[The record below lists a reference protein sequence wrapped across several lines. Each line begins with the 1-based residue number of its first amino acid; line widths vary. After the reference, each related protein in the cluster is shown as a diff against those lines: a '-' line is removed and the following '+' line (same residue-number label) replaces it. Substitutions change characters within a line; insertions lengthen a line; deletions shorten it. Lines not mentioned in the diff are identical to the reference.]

1 MKKYLLFILAIC
13 TAFTANAQ
21 MATTY
26 KNGAKGSRLVSN
38 DNRNIC
44 FRTVAK
50 RLYADLNPATHNKTN
65 LNTNANDPEQ
75 ISYMQNGLDMNPISS
90 SDFNGFTQSYGQS
103 VSEET
108 VLNTLPWIEISSGN
122 AVTPDWNMNTNTDT
136 FYGNYSG
143 DPSHYVDLTGYD
155 ELRVYRNENQGVRC
169 FFINAAGNATNP
181 VSNGTWHEDGKY
193 LSFNLSQV
201 EKWNGKIALKCIK
214 SSGSGVNQYTVSN
227 ITVCK
232 IASNDIRRSANC
244 SYSYDADKKVG
255 TFSFAN
261 VRTGNSAV
269 NLFDGLKGKISDFE
283 NFVIRTLNVTTP
295 YAGQTVTIKDYSGA
309 THDQTQTARFC
320 LQFCREDHTVIH
332 EFYFYSD
339 DIKIVQ
345 LKEFFK
351 NYNDEDQFEAI
362 DEVWLSTAG
371 GDPTLSATVQIAEAY
386 FITPYDLNKTSNEF
400 PLGEYFYDMDD
411 EYIGNA
417 YIHPSYFM
425 MSNGVNFNDNTG
437 VVSMDMNVYS
447 YVDLNKTMYSNVDEC
462 QYRVGMETTGDN
474 WIYGN
479 LSDKYTD
486 LADYDNMYVRFDK
499 SKADPALI
507 FNLWNLVEINSGNV
521 QDFVSNGI
529 VTDMN
534 DGWKI
539 DIQKFIETYGTAHLN
554 FIKAQD
560 NATSLVT
567 SILLEKI
574 QERGNAEGQA
584 NATGRIC
591 LSVPFEGFDM
601 SDVTIVSMD
610 NAEDGDVI
618 GSWITG
624 YEDYFSTYRIPDVNK
639 QNKRDGSQREVFLA
653 EDNHTFKIV
662 RQLYVSRYYGEFEP
676 PVWDGT
682 RANYD
687 ENKNKINFMTWHT
700 KNDKSYA
707 MTLYNICITKNHV
720 IARNGGNHSKL
731 GAAQFKKYN
740 DNGEPTTEA
749 NGFGTNIG
757 AAGSN
762 GFVYGNS
769 SVVWNCYADLDNY
782 YKLQVK
788 GTPKDE
794 LRFVINRP
802 AVGVNGG
809 DNNGGG
815 LAAENQIFVRLDAN
829 GLANIDIA
837 DIVKNR
843 GHFHLN
849 SIKGKDNVAV
859 HVDYIKLF
867 GEEDGIIELNDEL
880 YHTWTRDENTTV
892 TRRIGRLTVTD
903 GEDAGGAFVNN
914 IGKDVTVN
922 NAGTIFGSGYEFF
935 KENYA
940 ELTGYKTIRVWGDQ
954 GVAPRLIY
962 NCSDNKSD
970 AGGYK
975 IREMSN
981 TIGADGYVDFDIRN
995 YIYFHLNSIK
1005 NAGAAGK
1012 VSKVELISDDN
1023 IDYVLEGNGTLSANA
1038 NEAAAI
1044 RDGGTNAIPF
1054 GSAALEAINDV
1065 GARVIDTRPRVNL
1078 SRTSLV
1084 APANPNCLY
1093 LMRHYLS
1100 LKQAHRVPYDTPFMA
1115 VDGQSYTSDQDYF
1128 NKLKYAAGNP
1138 ENFSY
1143 QVTDADK
1150 KYYANMVLIWGTAD
1164 EKTESETY
1172 AESDADYYSSDY
1184 QIKDFE
1190 ADNITLFDGYP
1201 FSAPRDI
1208 KYANAKLTRKTTDGK
1223 IGTLILPFECADVK
1237 GDAYKTTYAEYAETA
1252 SKVGKGILGDIM
1264 IDANDHVLLYELN
1277 EGNAEAYMPYLYVAK
1292 GTNGEAEFNAVAN
1305 GTITK
1310 TPEVGPEEAPAEYM
1324 TNNRTDASDRHY
1336 LRGFMESTHVE
1347 NMYGYNSNGD
1357 LKRATK
1363 ATMTPFRVMIQAPI
1377 DVNQDAAQQAATGGV
1392 KILLAKFDE
1401 NDEPTEIKVVD
1412 AAELEGIVDV
1422 YSVNGALIKKN
1433 VKAADAVN
1441 SLPKGVYVIGGK
1453 KIVK

>member
-13 TAFTANAQ
+13 AAFTANAQ

-75 ISYMQNGLDMNPISS
+75 ISYMQNGLDMNPINSEG
-90 SDFNGFTQSYGQS
+90 FNGFTEVTS
-103 VSEET
+103 VEYSNET
-108 VLNTLPWIEISSGN
+108 VLNTLQYY
-122 AVTPDWNMNTNTDT
+122 NMNGTTATTTWNVGQSSDTYYGSGSSDATN
-136 FYGNYSG
+136 
-143 DPSHYVDLTGYD
+143 YVDLTGFD
-155 ELRVYRNENQGVRC
+155 ELRIYRDSELGFRA
-169 FFINAAGNATNP
+169 FFINATGTGTNKIDINSTN
-181 VSNGTWHEDGKY
+181 VTWNGSYFAID
-193 LSFNLSQV
+193 LSKV
-201 EKWNGKIALKCIK
+201 EKYNDKIYLNTIK
-214 SSGSGVNQYTVSN
+214 SESYGINNVVNN
-227 ITVCK
+227 ITVCNVTNTT
-232 IASNDIRRSANC
+232 ASRPAKC
-244 SYSYDADKKVG
+244 SYTYDSERKVG

-295 YAGQTVTIKDYSGA
+295 YAGQTITIKEYGGA

-351 NYNDEDQFEAI
+351 NYNGEDQFEAI

-371 GDPTLSATVQIAEAY
+371 GDPSLSATVQIAEAY

-425 MSNGVNFNDNTG
+425 MSNGVNFDDNTG

-447 YVDLNKTMYSNVDEC
+447 YVDLNKTMFSNVDEC
-462 QYRVGMETTGDN
+462 QYRVGMEATGNN

-486 LADYDNMYVRFDK
+486 LADYDNMYVRFDQD
-499 SKADPALI
+499 KAAPALI

-521 QDFVSNGI
+521 QEFVSNGI
-529 VTDMN
+529 VTVMN

-560 NATSLVT
+560 ENSTSLVT

-653 EDNHTFKIV
+653 EDNHTFKVV

-700 KNDKSYA
+700 KNDKTYA

-731 GAAQFKKYN
+731 TKNLFNNQNACAVNATGNAGA
-740 DNGEPTTEA
+740 TL
-749 NGFGTNIG
+749 
-757 AAGSN
+757 
-762 GFVYGNS
+762 YGDGGVDEN
-769 SVVWNCYADLDNY
+769 NYADLSKF
-782 YKLQVK
+782 YKMQIK
-788 GTPKDE
+788 GTPK
-794 LRFVINRP
+794 
-802 AVGVNGG
+802 
-809 DNNGGG
+809 
-815 LAAENQIFVRLDAN
+815 AEIRILGNTKGKDPNKTYRETLVRLDAN
-829 GLANIDIA
+829 GLANLDIA
-837 DIVKNR
+837 AIVKEDGEYKVNA
-843 GHFHLN
+843 
-849 SIKGKDNVAV
+849 IKVPWGGSATTI
-859 HVDYIKLF
+859 DYFKLY
-867 GEEDGIIELNDEL
+867 GDEDGIIELNDEL
-880 YHTWTRDENTTV
+880 YHTWNRDENTTV

-922 NAGTIFGSGYEFF
+922 NLGTIFGSGYEFF

-962 NCSDNKSD
+962 NCSDNMSD
-970 AGGYK
+970 EVGYRFK
-975 IREMSN
+975 DMSK
-981 TIGADGYVDFDIRN
+981 TIGADGYVDFDIHN

-1078 SRTSLV
+1078 SRASLV

-1100 LKQAHRVPYDTPFMA
+1100 LKQDHRVPYDTPFMA
-1115 VDGQSYTSDQDYF
+1115 VDGQSYTSDQDYV

-1150 KYYANMVLIWGTAD
+1150 KYYANMVLIWGSTD

-1190 ADNITLFDGYP
+1190 ADNITLFDGYA
-1201 FSAPRDI
+1201 FSAPREI
-1208 KYANAKLTRKTTDGK
+1208 KYTNAKLTRKTTGGK

-1237 GDAYKTTYAEYAETA
+1237 GDAYETTYAEYAETA
-1252 SKVGKGILGDIM
+1252 SKVGKGILGDIF
-1264 IDANDHVLLYELN
+1264 IDANDHVLLYQLH
-1277 EGNAEAYMPYLYVAK
+1277 EGNAAAYMPYLYVADE
-1292 GTNGEAEFNAVAN
+1292 TSDATVFNAVSK

-1324 TNNRTDASDRHY
+1324 TNNYQDQKDRHY

-1401 NDEPTEIKVVD
+1401 NNEPTEIKVVD

-1422 YSVNGALIKKN
+1422 YSVNGALIKKS